1 MTAHDPGLKR
11 DRAPAD
17 ATLAGAA
24 SADAPA
30 VLFVS
35 PVADVKGGAERVL
48 LDLMASP
55 AITVAG
61 LVVPGEGELA
71 AIARRRG
78 VPVRHL
84 DLGTV
89 AAVRRRPGLADLAR
103 AGRNAVQ
110 AAAQVAQAARDT
122 GAGVVHTNGLK
133 VHVIGAL
140 AARLHGTRV
149 LAHLHDIPYTRLE
162 RAIWR
167 AISVAA
173 TRTMLVSRP
182 CYPAGGPL
190 PHRVA
195 VVLNG
200 IDPATAPPGAAQPRM
215 LPDRP
220 VLGFVGRFHQF
231 KGLAD
236 LLDWFEAAAP
246 RLPSVDLL
254 LRGRADPEGEEY
266 WASLQPAI
274 QRLAATGRLR
284 VEGWRSG
291 TDDPY
296 DGIDVLAVPSAEPD
310 PSPRV
315 IMEAMLRGLPVLA
328 RPVGG
333 IPELITSPAL
343 GSLAAN
349 REEFAAALQHLLQPD
364 RYAAVS
370 AATRAHART
379 AFSLERFW
387 REAAEQ
393 HSLASGR
400 PGRAGPG

>member
-1 MTAHDPGLKR
+1 MTAR
-11 DRAPAD
+11 NPAL
-17 ATLAGAA
+17 TRA
-24 SADAPA
+24 SAPFTGKPG

-35 PVADVKGGAERVL
+35 PVSDVKGGAERVL

-71 AIARRRG
+71 GIAQQRG
-78 VPVRHL
+78 IPVRHL
-84 DLGTV
+84 DLGTI
-89 AAVRRRPGLADLAR
+89 AAVRRRPGLGDLAR
-103 AGRNAVQ
+103 AGRTAVQ

-122 GAGVVHTNGLK
+122 GASVVHTNGLK

-167 AISVAA
+167 AISAAA

-182 CYPAGGPL
+182 CHPAAGPL
-190 PHRVA
+190 PSRVA

-200 IDPATAPPGAAQPRM
+200 IDPATVPPGAAQPRT

-220 VLGFVGRFHQF
+220 VLGFVGRFHPF

-254 LRGRADPEGEEY
+254 LRGRADSEGEEY

-274 QRLAATGRLR
+274 TRLTASGRLR

-291 TDDPY
+291 ADDPY

-315 IMEAMLRGLPVLA
+315 IMEAMLRGIPVLA

-333 IPELITSPAL
+333 IPELIASPRL

-349 REEFAAALQHLLQPD
+349 QEEFVGALQQLLQPS
-364 RYAAVS
+364 RYAEIS
-370 AATRAHART
+370 AAAQAHARV

-387 REAAEQ
+387 HETAEQ
-393 HSLASGR
+393 HRLASGL
-400 PGRAGPG
+400 PRAAEPA